1 MKHLAFG
8 VALSIVIWPIIT
20 GNVPWGGLICE
31 ALILTFWAGRASV
44 RTNINHALHPAA
56 PTDEVGKS

>member
-1 MKHLAFG
+1 MKHFAFG

-44 RTNINHALHPAA
+44 QEDTYHTLHPAA